1 MKECKKVSACFLKS
15 RLYYYF
21 LGKPNFDRLNNV
33 ICYKRKGTIETGLKI
48 ILTKQFDYGG
58 QNITVN
64 SFKKMF
70 KSSKENK
77 SLWETQIN
85 SFAWLRDLQ
94 EVGSNDARLSARK
107 LIHDWIKENS
117 TCCETNWQSHL
128 IGKRLFF
135 LISNYNFYGR
145 SASREFKYMLFS
157 SMHKQQEFLRKQIKN
172 YKEIDG
178 YNFLQG
184 LKGLLFSYIY
194 IPKQKEKVK
203 EVLPL
208 LEKSLH
214 RQILED
220 GCHEFRNIFL
230 TFKVLRSLV
239 EIDYIL
245 KSSKCGSPKFLDLYI
260 RGITKFLKSVI
271 YKDGELP
278 VFNDSFEYEIEKI
291 TDVFSKL
298 NFRVKTIDSFPIS
311 GYEKLQCDK
320 TNILISTATESK
332 DNRHYGVG
340 SFEMQYDKKRIV
352 VNCGACI
359 YKENWKKAL
368 QETDA
373 HSVVC
378 IGKKDNKAKDSDV
391 TRRVNKNSKSITI
404 KNNGYEENCKANL
417 SRKILLSNDG
427 KTIMG
432 RDVINNNIKNDI
444 VIRFHLHPSVSV
456 SHTNNKRHLMLKVGK
471 SSGWLFKTS
480 EDNISIENSIY
491 FGKDKSPQQTKQIV
505 IKDKLARGENVIN
518 WMFEKI

>member
-1 MKECKKVSACFLKS
+1 MTECKKKSAWFLKS
-15 RLYYYF
+15 RLYYF
-21 LGKPNFDRLNNV
+21 LLGKPNFDRLNNI
-33 ICYKRKGTIETGLKI
+33 ICYKRKGTIEKGLKI

-64 SFKKMF
+64 NFKKMF
-70 KSSKENK
+70 KASKENNN
-77 SLWETQIN
+77 LWDMQIN

-94 EVGSNDARLSARK
+94 EVGSNDARLCARK
-107 LIHDWIKENS
+107 LINDWIKENS
-117 TCCETNWQSHL
+117 TCNEINWQSQL

-145 SASREFKYMLFS
+145 SASREFKHMLFN

-172 YKEIDG
+172 CKEIDG

-194 IPKQKEKVK
+194 IPKQKERVK
-203 EVLPL
+203 EILPL

-214 RQILED
+214 KQILEE
-220 GCHEFRNIFL
+220 GCHKSRNIFL
-230 TFKVLRSLV
+230 TFKTLRSLV
-239 EIDYIL
+239 EIDYVL
-245 KSSKCGSPKFLDLYI
+245 KSSKYGSPKFLDLYI
-260 RGITKFLKSVI
+260 RAITKFLKSVI

-278 VFNDSFEYEIEKI
+278 VFNDSFEYELDKI
-291 TDVFSKL
+291 SDVFSKL
-298 NFRVKTIDSFPIS
+298 NFRVKTLDSFPIS
-311 GYEKLQCDK
+311 GYEKLQGDK
-320 TNILISTATESK
+320 TNILISTSTEEK
-332 DNRHYGVG
+332 DSRHFGVG

-359 YKENWKKAL
+359 YKENWKRAL

-378 IGKKDNKAKDSDV
+378 IGKKDNKSSSSIV

-404 KNNGYEENCKANL
+404 KNNGYEKNCKAKL

-432 RDVINNNIKNDI
+432 RDVINNNVKNDV
-444 VIRFHLHPSVSV
+444 VIRFHLHPSVSI

-480 EDNISIENSIY
+480 EENISIENSIY

-505 IKDKLARGENVIN
+505 IKYKLSRGESIIN
-518 WMFEKI
+518 WMFEKL